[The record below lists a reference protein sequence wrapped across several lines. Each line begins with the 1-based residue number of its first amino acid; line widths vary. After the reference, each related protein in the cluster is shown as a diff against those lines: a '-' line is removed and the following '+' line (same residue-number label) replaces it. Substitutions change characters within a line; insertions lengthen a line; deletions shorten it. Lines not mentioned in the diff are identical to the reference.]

1 MEFVVA
7 IVPLLVAFFC
17 LVQLA
22 KLYSAKIVL
31 DHAAITASRAAI
43 VILPPNPD
51 APRDPAKGQ
60 RDVTRAAELA
70 MGPWKTSR
78 AFTKVSIDARGPSE
92 PYGMTTVRVT
102 ATYRCSVPL
111 GGRIVCGL
119 GGTKTMT
126 SEASL
131 PNQGAR
137 YKRRKPRGR
146 TSKDRTS
153 RDRTSRDRTSKQ
165 RRRTSA
171 CEPATVRRLV
181 SHRLVADTRGAV
193 MLTSIFA
200 ACFLV
205 GGLWFIVGTTDA
217 IVHRQ
222 RMQEAADAVAFSA
235 AATQARGMNFLSAMN
250 LILVALAAIYVIYR
264 ATQALCHAGIFFTG
278 LPPGT
283 SSTDYPGIAESNRCE
298 LKTVAG
304 FFAGGAGLCPVAT
317 LLHQTRRQLE
327 TQIQMHYQ
335 LMDKVVPGISNA
347 ETVVASILTPVG
359 SEIASIVIAAKY
371 GRFGLSL
378 SSSVLPGGAASSAL
392 IEDDEERSREV
403 SSTDQKMI
411 GLPVAR
417 DKMQTI
423 CHGLAGW
430 SVEKAVDGT
439 SVFLGPARHLPP
451 IRSAVDEVKSLAD
464 RHAKEDWCGGAKN
477 RWWKTTD
484 GPVKVW
490 SRAENGSSW
499 MQSYGVIVDIEKK
512 DPNERMVAFATGDS
526 ARERARYT
534 QAIGKSGG
542 TLRLHVAQSEMY
554 FDCNDTWEGRSCN
567 GGHFGAMY
575 GMRWRARLVRV
586 RNLAL
591 LARMAGPVKEVIAV
605 ARHGLAIAEKAL
617 GGALDLGEQLRLVDG
632 RVLRDGVESMDKAA
646 RGALDA
652 ADDVADFGGDQWVH

>member
-1 MEFVVA
+1 MQARRQKAAARGAVLVEFVVA

-78 AFTKVSIDARGPSE
+78 AFTSVSVDARTPTE
-92 PYGMTTVRVT
+92 PYGMTSVRVT
-102 ATYRCSVPL
+102 ATYRCSVPI
-111 GGRIVCGL
+111 GGWIVCGL

-137 YKRRKPRGR
+137 YKRRRPRGR
-146 TSKDRTS
+146 SWKAP
-153 RDRTSRDRTSKQ
+153 
-165 RRRTSA
+165 RRARM
-171 CEPATVRRLV
+171 PAKARRLV
-181 SHRLVADTRGAV
+181 TDTRGAV

-200 ACFLV
+200 ACFLI

-283 SSTDYPGIAESNRCE
+283 TSADYPGVAESNRCE
-298 LKTVAG
+298 LKSVAG
-304 FFAGGAGLCPVAT
+304 FFAGGVGLCPVAT
-317 LLHQTRRQLE
+317 ILHQTRRQLE

-335 LMDKVVPGISNA
+335 LMDKVVPGISAA
-347 ETVVASILTPVG
+347 ETVVASVLTPVG

-371 GRFGLSL
+371 RRFGFSL

-392 IEDDEERSREV
+392 IEDDEERSRDI
-403 SSTDQKMI
+403 SSTDQKLI

-417 DKMQTI
+417 DKMLTI
-423 CHGLAGW
+423 CLGLAGW
-430 SVEKAVDGT
+430 SVEKAVDGV
-439 SVFLGPARHLPP
+439 SMVLGPARGLPP
-451 IRSAVDEVKSLAD
+451 IRSAIDEVRSLAE

-477 RWWKTTD
+477 RWWATTD

-499 MQSYGVIVDIEKK
+499 MSSYGVIVDIEKN
-512 DPNERMVAFATGDS
+512 DPNERLVAFATGDPV
-526 ARERARYT
+526 RERARYT
-534 QAIGKSGG
+534 QKVGKSGG
-542 TLRLHVAQSEMY
+542 TLRLHVAEAEMY
-554 FDCNDTWEGRSCN
+554 FDCADTWDGRSCN

-586 RNLAL
+586 RNLPL
-591 LARMAGPVKEVIAV
+591 LARMAGPVKEVIAA
-605 ARHGLAIAEKAL
+605 ARRGLAMAEPLL
-617 GGALDLGEQLRLVDG
+617 GGVIDLGEQLRLVDG
-632 RVLRDGVESMDKAA
+632 RVLREGVVAMDNAA

-652 ADDVADFGGDQWVH
+652 ADDVADFGGDEWVH